1 MKTTMTWRKLLVVA
15 IGVVVGLGLG
25 LFFWARA
32 VLAGDAVR
40 STVEAQLSQALGQP
54 VTIGRAGA
62 SILPRVTMTLHDVA
76 IGDPAR
82 IVVARLAV
90 GTDFRA
96 LLSRRIEHATL
107 RLAGARLELP
117 LPPLPIGA
125 TAAPAPGDGLVE
137 IVSVDR
143 IELEDVEIVGR
154 GRVLRG
160 DVVLAPT
167 ARGLEVQR
175 VSLDA
180 DGTAI
185 DLSGTITD
193 LAGPVGELTATAS
206 VLNVPELVAF
216 ASDLSGGFDTG
227 EGGTPSTAP
236 RDAVPMDLQIAIEAA
251 RATLGALA
259 LDRVSGR
266 ARLTPDAAT
275 LSPVTFTVFG
285 GTYSGTLAF
294 TLAEAP
300 EFRMKASLSDIDVAS
315 MMAFAHA
322 GDALAGQL
330 SGTIDVVGRGTTA
343 DRVIASARG
352 TSRVDIT
359 HGTVANL
366 GLVRTVVL
374 ATSMRDDSQAA
385 ARAPETRAEPF
396 DTLGATFAIGGGV
409 ARTEDLQFR
418 SEDLR
423 LSGTGAL
430 ELATRSVNLV
440 GQVRLSE
447 ELSRQAGRDLLR
459 YTREDG
465 RVTLPVIVS
474 GTAGN
479 LSVSLDVGDAA
490 RRALVNKAAE
500 EARKAISR
508 ALGRIIKR

>member
-1 MKTTMTWRKLLVVA
+1 MTWRKLLVVA
-15 IGVVVGLGLG
+15 IGVVVALGLG
-25 LFFWARA
+25 LFVWARA

-40 STVEAQLSQALGQP
+40 STVEAQLSRALGQP

-82 IVVARLAV
+82 IVVARLDV

-96 LLSRRIEHATL
+96 LLSRRIEHATV

-125 TAAPAPGDGLVE
+125 TAAPASGGGPVE

-160 DVVLAPT
+160 DVVVAPT
-167 ARGLEVQR
+167 AGGLEVQR

-185 DLSGTITD
+185 ELSGTITD

-216 ASDLSGGFDTG
+216 ASDLSADLDTG
-227 EGGTPSTAP
+227 EGGTPSRAAP
-236 RDAVPMDLQIAIEAA
+236 PDAVPMDLQIAIEAE

-285 GTYSGTLAF
+285 GTYGGTLAF

-322 GDALAGQL
+322 GDALTGQL
-330 SGTIDVVGRGTTA
+330 SGTIDVAGRGTTA

-374 ATSMRDDSQAA
+374 ATSMRGDSQAA
-385 ARAPETRAEPF
+385 ARAPDTRAEPF

-430 ELATRSVNLV
+430 ELATRSVNLL
-440 GQVRLSE
+440 GQVQLSE
-447 ELSRQAGRDLLR
+447 ELSQQAGRDLLR

-474 GTAGN
+474 GTAGD

-490 RRALVNKAAE
+490 KRALVNKAAE